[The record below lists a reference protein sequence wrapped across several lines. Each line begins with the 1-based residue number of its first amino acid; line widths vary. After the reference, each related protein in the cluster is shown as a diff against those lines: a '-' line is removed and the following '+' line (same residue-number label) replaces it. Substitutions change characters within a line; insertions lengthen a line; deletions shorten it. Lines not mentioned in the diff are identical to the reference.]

1 MPIDVATAAREELE
15 RHHEALLY
23 ADRQKMKRGE
33 FEEVA
38 RSLEKRARF
47 RLGIYAA
54 IAAYAIVV
62 GLLTGTGA
70 LMFVA
75 MAFVSYSDYSHVK
88 RTAATIRRLM
98 ASEAGPSA

>member
-1 MPIDVATAAREELE
+1 MSLDVATAARQELE
-15 RHHEALLY
+15 RHHGALLY

-47 RLGIYAA
+47 RLLIYAG
-54 IAAYAIVV
+54 IAAY
-62 GLLTGTGA
+62 GHFTGTG
-70 LMFVA
+70 LTLFLV
-75 MAFVSYSDYSHVK
+75 MAIASYTDYSHVK

-98 ASEAGPSA
+98 ASEPAPSA